1 MKINLFMLVFI
12 LAALMLSQTGVEA
25 GAEEQ
30 SCKNNSNCGTSETC
44 KNGKCEHNGRH
55 KVFYQFSIF
64 DF

>member
-1 MKINLFMLVFI
+1 MLVFI

-44 KNGKCEHNGRH
+44 KNGKCEHNGI
-55 KVFYQFSIF
+55 Q
-64 DF
+64 